1 MVVHDLDIV
10 RIAVAPAKADSPLIV
25 DSNAVLAGPI
35 AAKLLEP
42 ITGRDSK
49 IVQDLAGVHQQQL
62 PKRRALKPSRPPP
75 NRFP

>member
-1 MVVHDLDIV
+1 MVVHDRDVV

-35 AAKLLEP
+35 AAQLLQP
-42 ITGRDSK
+42 IAGRDSK

-62 PKRRALKPSRPPP
+62 PERRALKAS
-75 NRFP
+75 